1 MRACHECVGI
11 KRSIALNHIK
21 SSKHDEGKKR
31 LLQKEAT
38 KVDIAVVMK
47 QHDADTHCKEETLPG
62 ELHVNRVRV
71 MKAFL

>member
-1 MRACHECVGI
+1 MGI

-21 SSKHDEGKKR
+21 LSKHDEGKKR
-31 LLQKEAT
+31 LLRKEAT
-38 KVDIAVVMK
+38 EVDIAVVMK
-47 QHDADTHCKEETLPG
+47 QHDSDTHCKEETLPG